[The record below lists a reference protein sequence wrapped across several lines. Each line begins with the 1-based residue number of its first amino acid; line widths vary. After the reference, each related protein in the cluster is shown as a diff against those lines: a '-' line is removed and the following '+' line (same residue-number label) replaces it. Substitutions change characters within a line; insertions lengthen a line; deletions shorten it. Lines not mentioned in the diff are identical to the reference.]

1 MESGGVVDR
10 KLSVNPSNR
19 NKLSQLAASQL
30 GARLWRMSVGLAW
43 MGDAR
48 KFDRACSVNVEPG
61 DVLIRKARPFKSGV
75 EGMSDGIGFAPKIV
89 TADMVGQTIAVYLA
103 VEDKTGS
110 GRATK
115 EQSAFIRMVRSFGGL
130 AGVARND
137 ADVKRILLGE
147 ILD

>member
-1 MESGGVVDR
+1 MVDR
-10 KLSVNPSNR
+10 ERAVNPSNR
-19 NKLSQLAASQL
+19 NKLSQIVASQL

-48 KFDRACSVNVEPG
+48 KFDRSCTVNVDPG

-75 EGMSDGIGFAPKIV
+75 EGMSDGIGFMPVKV
-89 TADMVGQTIAVYLA
+89 TSDMVGQTVAVYLA

-137 ADVKRILLGE
+137 ADVEAILRGE
-147 ILD
+147 LRD

>member
-1 MESGGVVDR
+1 MVDR
-10 KLSVNPSNR
+10 ERAVSPSNR
-19 NKLSQLAASQL
+19 NKLSQIVASQL

-48 KFDRACSVNVEPG
+48 KFDRACTVNVDPG

-75 EGMSDGIGFAPKIV
+75 EGMSDGIGFMPVKV
-89 TADMVGQTIAVYLA
+89 TSDMVGQTVAVYLA

-137 ADVKRILLGE
+137 EDVAAILRGE
-147 ILD
+147 IRD

>member
-1 MESGGVVDR
+1 MVDR
-10 KLSVNPSNR
+10 ERAVNPSNR
-19 NKLSQLAASQL
+19 NKLSQLIASQL

-48 KFDRACSVNVEPG
+48 KFDRACYVNVEPG
-61 DVLIRKARPFKSGV
+61 DVIIRKARPFKSGV
-75 EGMSDGIGFAPKIV
+75 EGMSDGIGFMPVKI
-89 TADMVGQTIAVYLA
+89 TADMVGQTVAVYLA

-130 AGVARND
+130 AGVARSD
-137 ADVKRILLGE
+137 ADVAAILRGE
-147 ILD
+147 IRD